1 VRIEPIDAAG
11 LHRLRPLWLELHAH
25 HQGVAPELGPFVGDE
40 ASWQV
45 RLALYEQVLER
56 GGFAFA
62 ARERGDDIGYALVGS
77 EPAHWPAT
85 FATAPENAELLT
97 LSVRPGLRGR
107 GVGSALLD
115 AVDARLDEH
124 GRHDRLIGVVP
135 ANTRAAALY
144 ARRGYLPTWL
154 TLTRFG
160 RPPSTQHGAAQQAI
174 DQVAASDVET
184 LARLWHTLHRHHQDV
199 APRLGPFVPHAES
212 WAVVRELLVGAARD
226 GLLLRAGPPER
237 PLGMACIAV
246 TRDDPL
252 WADTWVTGRDV
263 AEIKL
268 LVVDEG
274 ARGRGVGSALL
285 DEVDRRLGDAGVR
298 DQVVGAIEPNAAAIR
313 LYERRGFRPAWLQM
327 TRFERRRA
335 LQQ

>member
-1 VRIEPIDAAG
+1 MRIEPLDATG
-11 LHRLRPLWLELHAH
+11 LQRLRPLWLELHAH
-25 HQGVAPELGPFVGDE
+25 HQAVAPELAPFVSDE
-40 ASWQV
+40 ESWPA
-45 RLALYEQVLER
+45 RLALYEHVLAA
-56 GGFAFA
+56 GGFALVA
-62 ARERGDDIGYALVGS
+62 CDGEADIGYALAGV

-97 LSVRPGLRGR
+97 LAVRPGLRGR

-124 GRHDRLIGVVP
+124 GRHDRMIGVVP
-135 ANTRAAALY
+135 ANVRAAALY

-160 RPPSTQHGAAQQAI
+160 RPPAAPAGAAR
-174 DQVAASDVET
+174 VAVEPVAPDDVDS
-184 LARLWHTLHRHHQDV
+184 LAALWHALHGHHQDV
-199 APRLGPFVPHAES
+199 APGLGPFVAHEAS
-212 WAVVRELLVGAARD
+212 WEVMRELLAATAAD
-226 GLLLRAGPPER
+226 GLLLRAGPAAQ
-237 PLGMACIAV
+237 PLAMACVAV

-268 LVVDEG
+268 LVVDAG
-274 ARGRGVGSALL
+274 ARGQGLGSALL
-285 DEVDRRLGDAGVR
+285 DAVDRRLGEAGVS
-298 DQVVGAIEPNAAAIR
+298 DQVIGAIEPNLAAIR

-327 TRFERRRA
+327 TRFERRPG
-335 LQQ
+335 